1 LSKGGDMANIAEKSK
16 ELVEKVEDKVEKG
29 VEVVKETFNNI
40 ARHLPLA
47 NFARHSSD
55 TYDIEIDLPGVKKED
70 IEIKVEDDYLT
81 VNAIRRLKKEVKEED
96 YYLLESDFGLISRS
110 FVLPDDV
117 DRDKISAKF
126 ENGRLYITL
135 EKQESRKAKS
145 IEIK

>member
-1 LSKGGDMANIAEKSK
+1 MANITEKSK
-16 ELVEKVEDKVEKG
+16 ELVEKVEEKVEKG

-81 VNAIRRLKKEVKEED
+81 VNAIRRFKKEVKEDD

-110 FVLPDDV
+110 FILPNDV
-117 DRDKISAKF
+117 DRNKISAKL
-126 ENGRLYITL
+126 EDGRLYITL
-135 EKQESRKAKS
+135 EKEEARKAKS